1 MKLVLA
7 AGWRKGTAAAGGAR
21 GETPTSNVRAVW
33 GREARSAAR
42 RSNAKQSSVLPV
54 KLYPPH
60 SPAILALKCFTTPWN
75 GRVVITSPATQPT

>member
-54 KLYPPH
+54 KLYPPRH
-60 SPAILALKCFTTPWN
+60 HTRRLSRHLSHLLYLGMA
-75 GRVVITSPATQPT
+75 V